1 MLQSRVYYHRKQ
13 RIGGHKLK
21 WVVDTKE
28 REDHLRHER
37 ERERRVLFLGI
48 LGNFGWFERSNF
60 SNCWISISIINLFSF
75 LLPVTRDHPCKSVV
89 VLLAHIKTTV
99 QVFHLISGV
108 LVYSNSLEIDC
119 LCVTLLECCDSGVEG
134 PRFPA
139 LCM

>member
-1 MLQSRVYYHRKQ
+1 MREKGREEYCFWVYWATLADLRGQTSRIVGYQFQLSICFLFCCLLQ
-13 RIGGHKLK
+13 
-21 WVVDTKE
+21 
-28 REDHLRHER
+28 
-37 ERERRVLFLGI
+37 
-48 LGNFGWFERSNF
+48 
-60 SNCWISISIINLFSF
+60 
-75 LLPVTRDHPCKSVV
+75 RDHPCKSVV

-134 PRFPA
+134 PRFPT